1 MSEKITG
8 DDLCE
13 NSLYAVVVLSN
24 PYHELVNDH
33 FVITF
38 QMSAKGIGHESF
50 GQVPSQF
57 GLSFFQEIFQL
68 VRGGEGLTR
77 GEFPN

>member
-8 DDLCE
+8 DDLCK
-13 NSLYAVVVLSN
+13 NGLYAVVGFSD
-24 PYHELVNDH
+24 PCHELVDDY

-50 GQVPSQF
+50 SQVPSQF

-68 VRGGEGLTR
+68 VRGGEGLTG
-77 GEFPN
+77 GEYPS